1 MEIVNFKI
9 AWSCLK
15 GLKNGKTFQV
25 EPFEDNAF
33 KTRDKKRTSGPSPQ
47 CSKYFLQIS
56 GLGLMLKGKKNVES
70 HQKKESKRNRK
81 RCPIVEDLILAPQGG
96 SEVLVIVLLES
107 HLELKEYLEHKE
119 NVQGNRA
126 AIR

>member
-15 GLKNGKTFQV
+15 GLKNGKTLQI

-47 CSKYFLQIS
+47 RSKYFLQIS

-70 HQKKESKRNRK
+70 HQKESKRNRK